1 MSFAASGL
9 LLALASAITTACA
22 HALLKSGGDRMAVR
36 LVLGLT
42 QTAIALPVVLWLPL
56 PGAELWPWLA
66 ASAVVHVLYQL
77 VLIKAY
83 DSADF
88 SVAFPLA
95 RGVAPLAT
103 AMLGVLWLGDR
114 LTLVSWL
121 GVAIVSAA
129 LILMAAR
136 GRIATAGLAAAL
148 CAGLLTTA
156 YTLIDAAGV
165 RAAPEPLHF
174 IGWFFLLD
182 GLALIP
188 IALTLRGPRVLKAA
202 RVEWRKG
209 VAAGVV
215 SVLAFGSA
223 LWALALAPAGAVS
236 ALRETSVAFA
246 VLIGWLFLKEGFS
259 RHRLL
264 AALGVVAGGCLII
277 LAA

>member
-1 MSFAASGL
+1 MV
-9 LLALASAITTACA
+9 
-22 HALLKSGGDRMAVR
+22 VR

-42 QTAIALPVVLWLPL
+42 QTAMALPIVLWLPL
-56 PGAELWPWLA
+56 PGAELWPWLT

-103 AMLGVLWLGDR
+103 AMLGVLWLGDQ
-114 LTLVSWL
+114 LTPVPWL
-121 GVAIVSAA
+121 GVAVVSAA

-136 GRIATAGLAAAL
+136 GRIAPAGLVAAL

-165 RAAPEPLHF
+165 RAAPEPLQF

-182 GLALIP
+182 GLAMVP
-188 IALTLRGPRVLKAA
+188 IALALRGRPVLQAA

-264 AALGVVAGGCLII
+264 AALGVVAGGALLI
-277 LAA
+277 LGA